1 MSSSDKEGQPSTV
14 AVLEW
19 KPVPIVADAHMH
31 LDKLIDDT
39 GHQPPLALLKAAP
52 CCHTPNVK
60 LSFYVTN
67 FSFLDKHYNHWNMC
81 PEAVT
86 DPLAKLAYSIHPT
99 TAGILAKEKVPQL
112 LTKLQEYL
120 KHPKVVALAEVGL
133 DFEKIHLGT
142 QFSN

>member
-1 MSSSDKEGQPSTV
+1 
-14 AVLEW
+14 
-19 KPVPIVADAHMH
+19 
-31 LDKLIDDT
+31 
-39 GHQPPLALLKAAP
+39 
-52 CCHTPNVK
+52 
-60 LSFYVTN
+60 
-67 FSFLDKHYNHWNMC
+67 MC

-142 QFSN
+142 KFSNWIVSLQEYVLKQQLMAAKVAGKPVTIHLYDHMFQEDAVNQCLEILKSTLPSDWPIYWHCFLGDVSQYR